1 MGNLGN
7 LGCKCGA
14 RVRATRVKTAI
25 IWLSQRTHPTMH
37 SICRYYT
44 ENFTFLQE
52 FSTRALQLQTSYKT
66 HENCAKMWFSWTPP
80 WTALIHRGDDYVGQ
94 IMQEND
100 SRAAHYAWHYA
111 IHTHHFALCYT
122 HTLLCIM
129 QLGNSGLWCQH
140 CQVVWREERDLHIR
154 PILNPG
160 ACIGSIYPY
169 WQLCAKNYMAWSM
182 VIPSDQFKSNCCHLM
197 CMAIRA

>member
-1 MGNLGN
+1 MWCQSSRDPSENSHYMIIPAHTPHYAFNLPILYRILHVFARIQYKSSTIAN
-7 LGCKCGA
+7 IIQNTRKLCKD
-14 RVRATRVKTAI
+14 VI
-25 IWLSQRTHPTMH
+25 
-37 SICRYYT
+37 
-44 ENFTFLQE
+44 FLNAPR
-52 FSTRALQLQTSYKT
+52 S
-66 HENCAKMWFSWTPP
+66 
-80 WTALIHRGDDYVGQ
+80 ALIHREDDYVGQ

-129 QLGNSGLWCQH
+129 QLGNSGLWCQ
-140 CQVVWREERDLHIR
+140 VVWREERDLHIR

-169 WQLCAKNYMAWSM
+169 WQLCAKNYMAWSL
-182 VIPSDQFKSNCCHLM
+182 VIPSDQFKTNCCHLM